1 VFNKSASK
9 KHTFTV
15 GRRALNNKKQ
25 EVVNPITASAHNNK
39 KDTNATFTKGKF
51 PDINQRRPS
60 IIHTPTD
67 PVVKLPE
74 IQLKNIPSISV
85 VCKRDVSCIT

>member
-25 EVVNPITASAHNNK
+25 EVVNPITAASAHNNK
-39 KDTNATFTKGKF
+39 KETNTTFTKAKF

-60 IIHTPTD
+60 IIYTPTD
-67 PVVKLPE
+67 PAVKLPE
-74 IQLKNIPSISV
+74 IQLKNTPSISV
-85 VCKRDVSCIT
+85 VCK

>member
-25 EVVNPITASAHNNK
+25 EVVNPITASTQTE
-39 KDTNATFTKGKF
+39 TNTTSFTKAKL
-51 PDINQRRPS
+51 PDISHKRSS
-60 IIHTPTD
+60 IIYKPKD

-74 IQLKNIPSISV
+74 IRLKNTPNISV
-85 VCKRDVSCIT
+85 VCKEVLHHINQ